1 MSGDILG
8 LNLYNKLRGGD
19 DMINA
24 STTGKKIAEL
34 RKEKGLTQKDLAE
47 KLNVTDKAV
56 SKWERGINFP
66 ELTVMEILATELDT
80 TVVDLLS
87 LEKATSEEVVEEVT
101 KISLAEKN
109 SILNELR
116 IRSYLKILIE
126 VVLFIA
132 LVKTSKILND
142 NGIYGQGQML
152 TMGLLGFVGSLI
164 GMEIYTIKNLYIGVK
179 SKVSIREWKW
189 IETAL
194 LVSAIASILIY
205 LGIQFFSGYGPN
217 NVIQAIL
224 LFVIAISIQIL
235 FERLFNWRILKTVPL
250 FLSVILALWGT
261 WLYLTSE
268 SWMNAEFSDLFCGYI
283 TPFIGCLT
291 GWLLTYRKKN

>member
-1 MSGDILG
+1 M
-8 LNLYNKLRGGD
+8 
-19 DMINA
+19 NA
-24 STTGKKIAEL
+24 EYTGKKIAEL

-66 ELTVMEILATELDT
+66 ELTVMENLAEALDT

-101 KISLAEKN
+101 RLSVFEKEH
-109 SILNELR
+109 ILQELR
-116 IRSYLKILIE
+116 IRSYLKIIIEIVVFLALIQ
-126 VVLFIA
+126 A
-132 LVKTSKILND
+132 SKIFD
-142 NGIYGQGQML
+142 DYGVYGQAQML

-164 GMEIYTIKNLYIGVK
+164 GMEIYTIKNLYSGVK
-179 SKVSIREWKW
+179 SKIMMKKWKW
-189 IETAL
+189 IEVVL
-194 LVSAIASILIY
+194 LAIVITSILIY

-217 NVIQAIL
+217 NVIQAVL
-224 LFVIAISIQIL
+224 LIAIAISIQIL
-235 FERLFNWRILKTVPL
+235 FDRVLNWRILKTVPL
-250 FLSVILALWGT
+250 FLSMILALWGT

-268 SWMNAEFSDLFCGYI
+268 SWVNAEFSDLFCGYI

>member
-1 MSGDILG
+1 
-8 LNLYNKLRGGD
+8 
-19 DMINA
+19 MINA
-24 STTGKKIAEL
+24 GTTGKKIAEL

-66 ELTVMEILATELDT
+66 ELTVMENLAEALDT

-101 KISLAEKN
+101 RLSVFEKEH
-109 SILNELR
+109 ILQELR
-116 IRSYLKILIE
+116 IRSYLKIIIEIVVFLALIQ
-126 VVLFIA
+126 A
-132 LVKTSKILND
+132 SKIFD
-142 NGIYGQGQML
+142 DYGVYGRAQML

-164 GMEIYTIKNLYIGVK
+164 GMEIYTIKNLYSGVK
-179 SKVSIREWKW
+179 SKIMMKKWKW
-189 IETAL
+189 IEVVL
-194 LVSAIASILIY
+194 LAIVITSMLIY

-217 NVIQAIL
+217 NVIQAVL
-224 LFVIAISIQIL
+224 LIAIAISIQIL
-235 FERLFNWRILKTVPL
+235 FDRLLNWRILKTVPL
-250 FLSVILALWGT
+250 FLSMILALWGT

-268 SWMNAEFSDLFCGYI
+268 SWVNAEFSDLFCGYI

>member
-1 MSGDILG
+1 
-8 LNLYNKLRGGD
+8 
-19 DMINA
+19 MINA
-24 STTGKKIAEL
+24 GTTGKKIAEL

-66 ELTVMEILATELDT
+66 ELTVMENLAEALDT

-101 KISLAEKN
+101 RLSVFEKEH
-109 SILNELR
+109 ILQELR
-116 IRSYLKILIE
+116 IRSYLKIIIEIIVFLALIQ
-126 VVLFIA
+126 A
-132 LVKTSKILND
+132 SKIFD
-142 NGIYGQGQML
+142 DYGVYGQAQML

-164 GMEIYTIKNLYIGVK
+164 GMEIYTIKNLYLGVK

-194 LVSAIASILIY
+194 LASAIASILIY

-217 NVIQAIL
+217 NVIQAVL
-224 LFVIAISIQIL
+224 LIAIAISIQIL
-235 FERLFNWRILKTVPL
+235 FDRLLNWRILKTVPL

-268 SWMNAEFSDLFCGYI
+268 SWVNAEFSDLFCGYI

>member
-1 MSGDILG
+1 
-8 LNLYNKLRGGD
+8 
-19 DMINA
+19 MINA
-24 STTGKKIAEL
+24 GTTGKKIAEL

-66 ELTVMEILATELDT
+66 ELTVMENLAKVLDT

-101 KISLAEKN
+101 RLSVFEKEQ
-109 SILNELR
+109 ILQELR
-116 IRSYLKILIE
+116 IRSYLKIIIEIVVFLALIQ
-126 VVLFIA
+126 A
-132 LVKTSKILND
+132 SKIFD
-142 NGIYGQGQML
+142 DYGVYGRAQML

-164 GMEIYTIKNLYIGVK
+164 GMEIYTIKNLYSGVK
-179 SKVSIREWKW
+179 SKIMMKKWKW
-189 IETAL
+189 IEVVL
-194 LVSAIASILIY
+194 LAIVITSILIY

-217 NVIQAIL
+217 NVIQAVL
-224 LFVIAISIQIL
+224 LIAIAISIQIL

-250 FLSVILALWGT
+250 FLSMILALWGT

-268 SWMNAEFSDLFCGYI
+268 SWVNAEFSDLFCGYI

>member
-1 MSGDILG
+1 
-8 LNLYNKLRGGD
+8 
-19 DMINA
+19 MINA
-24 STTGKKIAEL
+24 GTTGKKIAEL

-66 ELTVMEILATELDT
+66 ELTVMENLAAELDT

-87 LEKATSEEVVEEVT
+87 LEKATSEELVEEVT
-101 KISLAEKN
+101 RLSVFEKEH
-109 SILNELR
+109 ILQEFR
-116 IRSYLKILIE
+116 IRSYLKIIIE
-126 VVLFIA
+126 IIVFIA
-132 LVKTSKILND
+132 LIQASKIFD
-142 NGIYGQGQML
+142 DYGVYGQAQML

-217 NVIQAIL
+217 NVMQAIL

-283 TPFIGCLT
+283 TPFIGCLV

>member
-1 MSGDILG
+1 
-8 LNLYNKLRGGD
+8 
-19 DMINA
+19 MINA
-24 STTGKKIAEL
+24 GTTGKKIAEL
-34 RKEKGLTQKDLAE
+34 RKEKGFTQKDLAE

-66 ELTVMEILATELDT
+66 ELTVMENLAAELDT

-101 KISLAEKN
+101 RLSVFEKEH
-109 SILNELR
+109 IRQELR
-116 IRSYLKILIE
+116 IRSYLKIIIEIIVFLALIQ
-126 VVLFIA
+126 A
-132 LVKTSKILND
+132 SKIFD
-142 NGIYGQGQML
+142 DYGVYGQAQML

-164 GMEIYTIKNLYIGVK
+164 GMEIYTIKNLYLGVK

-194 LVSAIASILIY
+194 LASAIASILIY

-268 SWMNAEFSDLFCGYI
+268 SWVNAEFSDLFCGYI

>member
-1 MSGDILG
+1 
-8 LNLYNKLRGGD
+8 
-19 DMINA
+19 MINA
-24 STTGKKIAEL
+24 GTTGKKIAEL

-66 ELTVMEILATELDT
+66 ELTVMENLAEALDT

-101 KISLAEKN
+101 RLSVFEKEH
-109 SILNELR
+109 ILQELR
-116 IRSYLKILIE
+116 IRSYLKIIIEIIVFLALIQ
-126 VVLFIA
+126 A
-132 LVKTSKILND
+132 SKIFD
-142 NGIYGQGQML
+142 DYGVYGQAQML

-164 GMEIYTIKNLYIGVK
+164 GMEIYTIKNLYSGVK
-179 SKVSIREWKW
+179 SKIVMKEWKW
-189 IETAL
+189 IEVVL
-194 LVSAIASILIY
+194 LAIVITSILIY

-217 NVIQAIL
+217 NVIQAVL
-224 LFVIAISIQIL
+224 LIAIAISIQIL
-235 FERLFNWRILKTVPL
+235 FDRLLNWRILKTVPL

-268 SWMNAEFSDLFCGYI
+268 SWVNAEFSDLFCGYI